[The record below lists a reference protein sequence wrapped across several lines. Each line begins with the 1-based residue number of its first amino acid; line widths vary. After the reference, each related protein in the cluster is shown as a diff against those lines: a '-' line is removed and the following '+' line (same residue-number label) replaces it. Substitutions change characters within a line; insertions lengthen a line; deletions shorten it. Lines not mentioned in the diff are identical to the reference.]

1 MAIARRH
8 PAAGSPPALTVAVLA
23 VALALL
29 YCGLRLL
36 AADMNSYQAASFVS
50 DWQGRGHVPSEK
62 AWQVARDAAQRAV
75 AVSPVASGSH
85 YHRLGAVYE
94 WRHSASYLGDPAAR
108 ESRLA
113 ALAAYRRAAALR
125 PLWPYGWV
133 RLANLKLQ
141 LLELDGEF
149 DEALGKAAALGPWR
163 PRINAEVARIGLLA
177 WHELAAGQR
186 TLVLEALRRVAVQQ
200 PAAAR
205 DLQALAA
212 RLQLLA
218 AVCGD
223 TADGGRCSFRP

>member
-85 YHRLGAVYE
+85 YHRLGGVSE
-94 WRHSASYLGDPAAR
+94 RRPSASYPGQPAAR
-108 ESRLA
+108 GGGRGARA
-113 ALAAYRRAAALR
+113 AARRRAAA
-125 PLWPYGWV
+125 
-133 RLANLKLQ
+133 
-141 LLELDGEF
+141 
-149 DEALGKAAALGPWR
+149 
-163 PRINAEVARIGLLA
+163 
-177 WHELAAGQR
+177 
-186 TLVLEALRRVAVQQ
+186 
-200 PAAAR
+200 
-205 DLQALAA
+205 
-212 RLQLLA
+212 
-218 AVCGD
+218 
-223 TADGGRCSFRP
+223 